1 MECVFCNLDKSKL
14 ENIDIEETANFV
26 VKLTVG
32 ALVRG
37 YLLIIPKRH
46 IINMSQLNN
55 SEMVEYKA
63 LINKY
68 RKLFYEIYHKY
79 PIFFEHGSGTDIN
92 SSASISHA
100 HLHIIN
106 YNFLNEKDII
116 TKLNMN
122 KIDNFKHLERS
133 YIYYISTDNKEY
145 ITFNYDKKSQ
155 LMRYLIAKDL
165 KVPQKYNWKLYPFY
179 NNILKTISDFKKS

>member
-1 MECVFCNLDKSKL
+1 
-14 ENIDIEETANFV
+14 
-26 VKLTVG
+26 
-32 ALVRG
+32 
-37 YLLIIPKRH
+37 
-46 IINMSQLNN
+46 
-55 SEMVEYKA
+55 MVEYKA

-68 RKLFYEIYHKY
+68 RKLFYKIYHKY
-79 PIFFEHGSGTDIN
+79 PIFFEHGSGIDVN

-122 KIDNFKHLERS
+122 KIDNFKNLERS
-133 YIYYISTDNKEY
+133 YIYYNSPDNKEY